1 MTLDRDPLLRSS
13 ITALV
18 IFDQEPPFAEV
29 VERFAALCRRTRR
42 FRSRVVA
49 PSTPWDRPCWE
60 EDRYFDVST
69 HLRHV
74 RAAHPGDLRAVLD
87 LAQSMAPMAFDPTRP
102 LWEAIAVDG
111 VIGDKA
117 ALIIRVHHALID
129 GVGGLLVAATMMD
142 RDRAGHPLLA
152 EQDGRSENTTTVQ
165 RGGLECVVR
174 SLVGV
179 PRQAVDAVCRVA
191 ADPADAAS
199 RWLDA
204 LIDAGSL
211 IAPSPSPL
219 SPLMRTRTTVRR
231 FDTIVLESDQVHGAA
246 AAAGLTLNDL
256 FVAGILRGLSLYHH
270 RHDIDIEHLRA
281 IMPVSTRRPEDPLE
295 SNKFVPVRIVLP
307 IDLTDAR
314 AYLRLVPD
322 LLRRWKQSEALGTSE
337 MFSFALDRLPASM
350 TTRAMAMML
359 KGVDFVATDVPG
371 PPTDVF
377 FAGAQVEALYAF
389 APTAGAALN
398 VALVTTAGRVNVGLN
413 IDAGAVPDPDIMVA
427 CLTDG
432 FDQVLEA
439 AGAPKGAI
447 E

>member
-1 MTLDRDPLLRSS
+1 M
-13 ITALV
+13 
-18 IFDQEPPFAEV
+18 
-29 VERFAALCRRTRR
+29 
-42 FRSRVVA
+42 
-49 PSTPWDRPCWE
+49 
-60 EDRYFDVST
+60 
-69 HLRHV
+69 
-74 RAAHPGDLRAVLD
+74 
-87 LAQSMAPMAFDPTRP
+87 
-102 LWEAIAVDG
+102 
-111 VIGDKA
+111 
-117 ALIIRVHHALID
+117 
-129 GVGGLLVAATMMD
+129 
-142 RDRAGHPLLA
+142 
-152 EQDGRSENTTTVQ
+152 
-165 RGGLECVVR
+165 
-174 SLVGV
+174 
-179 PRQAVDAVCRVA
+179 
-191 ADPADAAS
+191 
-199 RWLDA
+199 
-204 LIDAGSL
+204 
-211 IAPSPSPL
+211 
-219 SPLMRTRTTVRR
+219 
-231 FDTIVLESDQVHGAA
+231 
-246 AAAGLTLNDL
+246 
-256 FVAGILRGLSLYHH
+256 
-270 RHDIDIEHLRA
+270 
-281 IMPVSTRRPEDPLE
+281 
-295 SNKFVPVRIVLP
+295 RIVLP